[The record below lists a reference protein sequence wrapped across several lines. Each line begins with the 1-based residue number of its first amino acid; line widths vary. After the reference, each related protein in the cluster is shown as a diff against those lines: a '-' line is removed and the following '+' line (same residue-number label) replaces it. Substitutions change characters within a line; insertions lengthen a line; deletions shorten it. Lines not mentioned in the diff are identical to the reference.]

1 MSELDESMF
10 NKCQWCNGSGNDGS
24 GVCPDCECT
33 GYVGGR
39 YAEERFDE
47 YVELMMKRNKS

>member
-39 YAEERFDE
+39 YAEECFDE